1 MRQVMKETQDRVRM
15 FEESQRKWQE
25 QQQAQ
30 SPEMVRPF
38 YFNKFYS
45 LCINNNNIL
54 TPPPLMYNVKFVR
67 V

>member
-30 SPEMVRPF
+30 SPEMVLP
-38 YFNKFYS
+38 
-45 LCINNNNIL
+45 LIL
-54 TPPPLMYNVKFVR
+54 TNFIV
-67 V
+67 